1 MICVQTVKKF
11 CKDDISQIENY
22 ANAMHDAETWDCHHR
37 DEIKILPSGMLVIR
51 SAKDLIENNR
61 YFNCP
66 ANELIFMKHSE
77 HSSLHSKYP
86 IKSRQEALT
95 AMHTR
100 KKGTT
105 LSECVKHKIS
115 IATKRGIANM
125 SEKERVELIERQSA
139 SLKKYCDTN
148 QGKSA
153 LSKATRGTQ
162 WYNNG
167 KINVRSFDC
176 PLGFVKGRLKFR

>member
-22 ANAMHDAETWDCHHR
+22 ANA
-37 DEIKILPSGMLVIR
+37 IR
-51 SAKDLIENNR
+51 
-61 YFNCP
+61 
-66 ANELIFMKHSE
+66 
-77 HSSLHSKYP
+77 
-86 IKSRQEALT
+86 
-95 AMHTR
+95 
-100 KKGTT
+100 
-105 LSECVKHKIS
+105 
-115 IATKRGIANM
+115 
-125 SEKERVELIERQSA
+125 ERQSA